1 MKAGRRWLV
10 WERGWRTSLAG
21 ALRVMQRMASGL
33 VVHVHVSCAY
43 EMRMKGRHAPD
54 DSPPAMPALAS
65 DGFAEGASLPSDAP
79 DLTRRWISSCS
90 ESSWGKRE
98 GG

>member
-1 MKAGRRWLV
+1 MKPGTL
-10 WERGWRTSLAG
+10 LI
-21 ALRVMQRMASGL
+21 
-33 VVHVHVSCAY
+33 H
-43 EMRMKGRHAPD
+43 
-54 DSPPAMPALAS
+54 SPPAMPALAS